1 MDDSNEKLRK
11 RIDEILLKL
20 SENGAASSE
29 TRFVRGGAK
38 KIKKKSKG
46 EPLQTRRSD
55 RASRTLPWGAE
66 PHYKLSGFQD
76 VLASQEN
83 DVSRLAAI
91 KRNPK
96 KSKKKAN
103 EELLKLLE
111 NPKYADL
118 QNKLIR
124 KVAKR
129 DLELKYSKRMPHM
142 YDRGLSFDEL
152 VELRKKE
159 LSRPVV
165 NALPLVDVYDPTG
178 RQLPRKLPDYL
189 DIEKR
194 EIEKI
199 RKEIEKD
206 EKLKQKERELE
217 AKKLLQEKTLNIES
231 QLSKKELEL
240 EKKLQEREL
249 EAHKKL
255 YEEEL
260 KRRQA
265 KLQKEIEKQKRKYAE
280 EKAPGMTAE
289 KLIRMQQE
297 YRDLIKKTE
306 GVSERFDA
314 SEPKDSD
321 IQRLID
327 IYDRLNE
334 LKIEFDALGVPYD
347 QSYIEYP
354 MDVLKRMSISDYN
367 RVMFGNG
374 MKRNPAKRKQ
384 TDAQKEWNKLVKD
397 VKKKMEKKGGGKI
410 PMYMASKEASRLK
423 KLQTIL

>member
-217 AKKLLQEKTLNIES
+217 
-231 QLSKKELEL
+231 L

-289 KLIRMQQE
+289 KLIRMKQE

>member
-217 AKKLLQEKTLNIES
+217 
-231 QLSKKELEL
+231 L

>member
-1 MDDSNEKLRK
+1 MYDSNEKLRK

-217 AKKLLQEKTLNIES
+217 
-231 QLSKKELEL
+231 L

-289 KLIRMQQE
+289 KLIRMKQE